1 MSQQRAHKPRTR
13 VTKNTRTEVLEETST
28 RGEEQRQALADEIDD
43 LLDDIDEVLE
53 ENAQEFVQAYVQKG
67 GE

>member
-1 MSQQRAHKPRTR
+1 MTGRIQKPRTR
-13 VTKNTRTEVLEETST
+13 VQKNTRTEVLEDTPT
-28 RGEEQRQALADEIDD
+28 RGEEERAALADEIDD